1 MNTSSAIEAP
11 SGTAQQSVP
20 QRPEFFRLPKHGVD
34 PYFGLG
40 RSFYYE
46 AEARGWFKFVRL
58 RKRGKQRGV
67 TLVPFDAVAQFVR
80 KQMEAAAK

>member
-1 MNTSSAIEAP
+1 MNTSSVIEAP

-20 QRPEFFRLPKHGVD
+20 HRPEFFRLPKQGVD

-46 AEARGWFKFVRL
+46 AEARGWFKLVRL
-58 RKRGKQRGV
+58 RNRGKQRGI
-67 TLVPFDAVAQFVR
+67 TLVPYDVVAAFIQR
-80 KQMEAAAK
+80 EREAA